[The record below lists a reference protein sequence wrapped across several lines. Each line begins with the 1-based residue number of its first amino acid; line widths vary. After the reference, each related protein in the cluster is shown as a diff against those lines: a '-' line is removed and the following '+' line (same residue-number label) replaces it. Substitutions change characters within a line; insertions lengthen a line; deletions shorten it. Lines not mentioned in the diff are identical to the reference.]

1 MKSDVATVEAYLQ
14 EAPAV
19 RRTVLREMRR
29 LARDLLTD
37 HEERMQYGMASYARN
52 ETVDF
57 AFASQSKYISLYVMK
72 QDVVAAHAEQLTG
85 MDIGKG
91 CIRFRSAEQIDLDLV
106 ASLLRATHESAEP
119 PC

>member
-1 MKSDVATVEAYLQ
+1 VKSDVTTVEAYLD
-14 EAPAV
+14 EVPAV
-19 RRTVLREMRR
+19 RRPALHEVRR
-29 LARDLLTD
+29 LARELLTD
-37 HEERMQYGMASYARN
+37 HEERMQYGMAYARN
-52 ETVDF
+52 GTVDF

-91 CIRFRSAEQIDLDLV
+91 CIRFRSAEQINLDLV

-119 PC
+119 PR

>member
-1 MKSDVATVEAYLQ
+1 VQSDVATVEAYLD
-14 EAPAV
+14 EAPAA
-19 RRTVLREMRR
+19 RRPVLRELRR
-29 LARDLLTD
+29 LARELLTD
-37 HEERMQYGMASYARN
+37 HEERMQYGMPSYARN

-72 QDVVAAHAEQLTG
+72 QDVVAGHAEQLRG
-85 MDIGKG
+85 MDMGKG
-91 CIRFRSAEQIDLDLV
+91 CIRFRSVEQIDLDLV